1 MAASTRPAAAEPERT
16 ATNELAAALRGAAA
30 RAAELAGSGVALVFA
45 HVPGPGTPPPLPPL
59 RAAAGFA
66 TPAAALAAANAL
78 GTDVCEAIEADA
90 ERALPAPRALGA
102 LAAGGAWLAPLGFEG
117 RVHGALLVGSRSA
130 LAEPALQQLQLLAR
144 SIAIRL
150 DHAELAARVRS
161 LEEKLAAG
169 EPREGDRGDE
179 ILKLSEALFA
189 QDIELL
195 RNHEKLGKVEKLKN
209 DFIEKMS
216 RELRTPL
223 NGIIEA
229 VITVL
234 AGENE
239 HLSDSSKAVLR
250 RALDDGTSFLR
261 TLQNILD
268 LWRIKQGEL
277 PVESQEVNFRE
288 VVEEAIFSVQDALE
302 GKDVEI
308 HREIR
313 EPLPKLRT
321 DLAKVNQILFLLLD
335 NAVKFTPRGRIDIV
349 VGVEGGQLVCE
360 VRDTGI
366 GICPDDQQFIFDEF
380 YQVDDLASTKYRGS
394 GLGLA
399 LVRDL
404 LILLDGEIEL
414 ASEVG
419 EGTSVSFRIPVEVLG
434 GSAPA
439 RA

>member
-1 MAASTRPAAAEPERT
+1 MAPPSRPAEAPDRRAAQ
-16 ATNELAAALRGAAA
+16 ELAAALRSAAA
-30 RAAELAGSGVALVFA
+30 RAAELAGQGLALVFA

-78 GTDVCEAIEADA
+78 GTEVCEAIEADA
-90 ERALPAPRALGA
+90 ERTLASAPALG
-102 LAAGGAWLAPLGFEG
+102 LPSGGAWIAPLGCEG
-117 RVHGALLVGSRSA
+117 RTHGALLVGARTA
-130 LAEPALQQLQLLAR
+130 LDPAVRQQLQLLAR
-144 SIAIRL
+144 SVAVRL
-150 DHAELAARVRS
+150 DHAGLAHRVQELEKQLASRDVPEEDRS
-161 LEEKLAAG
+161 
-169 EPREGDRGDE
+169 DE
-179 ILKLSEALFA
+179 LLKLSEALFA

-195 RNHEKLGKVEKLKN
+195 RNNEKLGKIEKLKN

-234 AGENE
+234 AGDNE
-239 HLSDSSKAVLR
+239 HLSDASKGVLR
-250 RALDDGTSFLR
+250 QALNDGTSFLR

-277 PVESQEVNFRE
+277 PVEAQEVNFRE

-308 HREIR
+308 QREIK
-313 EPLPKLRT
+313 EPLPKIRT

-335 NAVKFTPRGRIDIV
+335 NAVKFTPRGRIDIMA
-349 VGVEGGQLVCE
+349 GVEGGHLVCE

-419 EGTSVSFRIPVEVLG
+419 IGTSFSFRIPIELIG
-434 GSAPA
+434 APNPP